1 MCDNIWV
8 PNKTEDL
15 NLSIFKLIT
24 GINQKTLT
32 EHISQNVNVNLMLES
47 AIQIKIGITINV
59 DVSVKFLKNIMYAK
73 KIIFVILK
81 KMANILQVLFKLLL
95 VESLVF
101 VQRAYL

>member
-1 MCDNIWV
+1 MGSKQNRRFKSKHFQIDYR
-8 PNKTEDL
+8 NK
-15 NLSIFKLIT
+15 S
-24 GINQKTLT
+24 KTLT